1 MKINKENQIKRAKR
15 IRFKLK
21 KKPHLR
27 LCSFR
32 SNNHIYVQLID
43 DEIGKTIV
51 SASSIEKDLRGLK
64 GSPKEIAFKVGEV
77 AGSRILEKKIKK
89 QISFD
94 RGGFLYHG
102 RIKELAQG
110 MRSKGIKI

>member
-1 MKINKENQIKRAKR
+1 MKISKENQIKRAKR

-51 SASSIEKDLRGLK
+51 SASSIEKDLRDLSIFSLISFIFESRPPIIILLK
-64 GSPKEIAFKVGEV
+64 GLIIRIINVINEINNQNL
-77 AGSRILEKKIKK
+77 GS
-89 QISFD
+89 
-94 RGGFLYHG
+94 
-102 RIKELAQG
+102 
-110 MRSKGIKI
+110 

>member
-1 MKINKENQIKRAKR
+1 MKINKENQVKRAKR

-77 AGSRILEKKIKK
+77 AGSRILEKKLKNKFHLIEVA
-89 QISFD
+89 
-94 RGGFLYHG
+94 FLS
-102 RIKELAQG
+102 RKN
-110 MRSKGIKI
+110 